1 MCGRAVT
8 HRQRNKTAYYPS
20 IHPICCGEMSNSINT
35 WGCRFMSPSDDVG
48 PSCRAVEL
56 FLNQHPCTLK
66 QVLQNHLICFGKVKQ
81 PGSAHCA
88 CQWWHKRSELSS
100 LPVRSKHYLSWEQLT
115 VKVAL
120 LCDDPRAKA
129 SVLDLHSLL
138 GMLWIWAPW
147 MAESWRGCIRPTLTV
162 SAVSWVGR

>member
-1 MCGRAVT
+1 
-8 HRQRNKTAYYPS
+8 
-20 IHPICCGEMSNSINT
+20 MSH
-35 WGCRFMSPSDDVG
+35 SDDVR
-48 PSCRAVEL
+48 PSCPTIEL
-56 FLNQHPCTLK
+56 FLNRHPCTLK

-100 LPVRSKHYLSWEQLT
+100 LPARSKHYPSWEQLT

-147 MAESWRGCIRPTLTV
+147 MAESWRGCIRHSYSLC
-162 SAVSWVGR
+162 SQLGRKVVQISDWQVFLSHCLQEIIADSKRRDRGEYIPI